1 MKENVIDILM
11 YLLQNASQEAE
22 TVEHDQESLKALLQD
37 AGYANGEIHEAFR
50 WLDDLDSQIS
60 QQLPIKQAEY
70 SFRCFSA
77 TEEALLDTH
86 CRDYL
91 LGLKNT
97 GILTPNSFELVI
109 DRLLALGSDDIDLS
123 QLEWVVLM
131 VLSNQSDQQEAFQRL
146 EAMRFHELNT
156 RLN

>member
-11 YLLQNASQEAE
+11 YLLQNASLEEE

-50 WLDDLDSQIS
+50 WLDDLDLQIS
-60 QQLPIKQAEY
+60 QQLPIKPADH

-77 TEEALLDTH
+77 TEETLLDTQ

-91 LGLKNT
+91 LGLKNI
-97 GILTPNSFELVI
+97 GILTPNSFELVV

-123 QLEWVVLM
+123 QLEWVVFM

-146 EAMRFHELNT
+146 EAMRFHELNS

>member
-11 YLLQNASQEAE
+11 YLLENASMEVE
-22 TVEHDQESLKALLQD
+22 VVEHDQETLKVLLQD

-50 WLDDLDSQIS
+50 WLDDLGSQIS
-60 QQLPIKQAEY
+60 QQPSIQQASQ
-70 SFRCFSA
+70 SFRCFSV

-91 LGLKNT
+91 LGLINT

-123 QLEWVVLM
+123 QLEWVVLI
-131 VLSNQSDQQEAFQRL
+131 VLSNQTDQQEAFQRL
-146 EAMRFHELNT
+146 EAMRFHEPNS